1 MRKHK
6 KYRIR
11 TGSPAWYVKLAAET
25 MAAWALLIGAAAA
38 AVGGIYACILLMAS
52 MPV

>member
-11 TGSPAWYVKLAAET
+11 KGSPAWYVKEA
-25 MAAWALLIGAAAA
+25 AAWTRAVAA
-38 AVGGIYACILLMAS
+38 AVAMIGGLYACILLMAS